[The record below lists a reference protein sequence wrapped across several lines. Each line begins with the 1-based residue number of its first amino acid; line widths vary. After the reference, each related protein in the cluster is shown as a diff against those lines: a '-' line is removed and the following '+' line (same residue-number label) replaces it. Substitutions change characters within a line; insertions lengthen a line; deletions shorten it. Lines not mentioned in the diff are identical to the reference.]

1 LATAT
6 VDTRRTEGAVAP
18 ALPGVL
24 APPRVHLEALTRAV
38 PSRICEGRSIQ
49 GVVLAG
55 SFPWDDSPLDRLM
68 PRPLLPVAHRP
79 LISYSLRWLRA
90 HGVRDVVVCL
100 NHASRAARG
109 PIADSGTDLS
119 GLDFYEDLQPRGPA
133 GCARDAALGTTGEVF
148 LVAEGTA
155 IPFVSLAD
163 LLETHRASGALA
175 TVVVQQ
181 EQAGEGNTCLARP
194 SGMYVFERRAL
205 ELVPQKGFQDIKE
218 NLIPRLYRAGEH
230 VGAHVVHARSA
241 RVLSAGTYLDA
252 NHWAVSRLIARAD
265 ALEDYEVSGE
275 TVVHRSAQV
284 DPQARLAG
292 PVLIG
297 SESRVAAGA
306 TLVGPVVLG
315 SGCSV
320 ANEAIVSRTVAW
332 NRCLVGAQAVV
343 DECVLADDASVEA
356 GARVDEEILLP
367 ARRGEDLGRA
377 LRARA
382 RSVGSFVTW
391 PRRVVR

>member
-1 LATAT
+1 
-6 VDTRRTEGAVAP
+6 VAP

-24 APPRVHLEALTRAV
+24 APPRVHLEALNRSI
-38 PSRICEGRSIQ
+38 PSRLCEGRSIQ

-79 LISYSLRWLRA
+79 LISYALRWLRA
-90 HGVRDVVVCL
+90 NGVRDVVVCL
-100 NHASRAARG
+100 NPASRAARG
-109 PIADSGTDLS
+109 PIAEGGADLA

-133 GCARDAALGTTGEVF
+133 GCARDAALSTTGEVF
-148 LVAEGTA
+148 VVAEGTA
-155 IPFVSLAD
+155 IPFVPLAD
-163 LLETHRASGALA
+163 LLQTHQASGALA

-181 EQAGEGNTCLARP
+181 EQPGEGNTCLARP

-230 VGAHVVHARSA
+230 VGAHLVQARGA
-241 RVLSAGTYLDA
+241 RVLSAATYLDA
-252 NHWAVSRLIARAD
+252 NHWAVSRLVARAD
-265 ALEDYEVSGE
+265 AREGYELSGE
-275 TVVHRSAQV
+275 SLVHRSASE
-284 DPQARLAG
+284 DAQARMAG
-292 PVLIG
+292 PVLVG
-297 SESRVAAGA
+297 PDSRVDAGA

-315 SGCSV
+315 RGCTV
-320 ANEAIVSRTVAW
+320 AAEAIVSRTVAW
-332 NRCLVGAQAVV
+332 NRCLVGARAVV
-343 DECVLADDASVEA
+343 DECVLADDAAVEA
-356 GARVDEEILLP
+356 GGRADQEILLP
-367 ARRGEDLGRA
+367 ARRGEDLARV

-382 RSVGSFVTW
+382 RGMGSLLPW

>member
-1 LATAT
+1 
-6 VDTRRTEGAVAP
+6 
-18 ALPGVL
+18 
-24 APPRVHLEALTRAV
+24 VHLEALTRAT
-38 PSRICEGRSIQ
+38 PSRLCEGRSIQ

-79 LISYSLRWLRA
+79 LISYALRWLRTN
-90 HGVRDVVVCL
+90 GVRDVVVCL
-100 NHASRAARG
+100 NHASRGARG
-109 PIADSGTDLS
+109 PIAETGDIA

-133 GCARDAALGTTGEVF
+133 GCARDAALATTGEVF
-148 LVAEGTA
+148 VVAEGTA
-155 IPFVSLAD
+155 IPFVPLAE
-163 LLETHRASGALA
+163 LLQTHHASGALA

-181 EQAGEGNTCLARP
+181 EQPGEGNTCLARP

-230 VGAHVVHARSA
+230 VGAHLVNARSA

-252 NHWAVSRLIARAD
+252 NHWAVSRLIARAES
-265 ALEDYEVSGE
+265 LEGYELSGE
-275 TVVHRSAQV
+275 ALVHRSASV
-284 DPQARLAG
+284 DAQARMAG

-297 SESRVAAGA
+297 PESRVGPGA

-315 SGCSV
+315 SGCTV
-320 ANEAIVSRTVAW
+320 AGDAIVSRTVAW

-343 DECVLADDASVEA
+343 DECVLANDASVEA
-356 GARVDEEILLP
+356 GARVDQEILLP
-367 ARRGEDLGRA
+367 ARRGEDLGRV
-377 LRARA
+377 LRSRA
-382 RSVGSFVTW
+382 RSMGSLVSW
-391 PRRVVR
+391 PRRLVR